1 MSRSNEIINARRL
14 AFGPKSDL
22 MAISPMRHHWA
33 RDMWK
38 IMLANNWTMNEVD
51 LSEDGACYRSRLT
64 EGQRYAFDSALSFV
78 SNLDG
83 IQLHNLTNN
92 ISKCITSPEVEML
105 IARQAFE
112 EALHVDAYS
121 QIVETVSADPME
133 VYMRFETDGMLAAKN
148 KHIMT
153 QSNILSTSQTH
164 EQFARAIIANIALE
178 GIYFYAAF
186 LVFYLLG
193 RNGLMTGTSD
203 AVKFIN
209 RDEITHLHLFK
220 HMHHTHRAEE
230 PWVYEESFYEDAYAL
245 IRGSVELELSW
256 GKYIIR
262 KGVPGASDILMEE
275 YLQSRANEC
284 CALIG
289 LAPAYPGVKNPYGW
303 VEQFADP
310 DKKREKNFFESKV
323 VDYSVGVLNDWGD

>member
-1 MSRSNEIINARRL
+1 MSRSTEIINNRRL
-14 AFGPKSDL
+14 AFGPRSEL
-22 MAISPMRHHWA
+22 MAISPMKHRWA

-38 IMLANNWTMNEVD
+38 IMLANNWTMNEVG
-51 LSEDGACYRSRLT
+51 LTEDGSCYRNRLT
-64 EGQRYAFDSALSFV
+64 EGEREAFDSALAFV

-121 QIVETVSADPME
+121 QIVETVSADPMA
-133 VYMRFETDGMLAAKN
+133 VYMRFETDGMLATKN
-148 KHIMT
+148 EHIMQ
-153 QSNILSTSQTH
+153 QSNILSGNQSH
-164 EQFARAIIANIALE
+164 EAFARAIVANIALE

-186 LVFYLLG
+186 MVFYTFG
-193 RNGLMTGTSD
+193 RGGKMIGAAD

-209 RDEITHLHLFK
+209 RDEITHLHIFK
-220 HMHHTHRAEE
+220 NMHHTHKIEE
-230 PWVYEESFYEDAYAL
+230 PWVYDASFYHDAYA
-245 IRGSVELELSW
+245 IIQSAVNLEIEW

-262 KGVPGASDILMEE
+262 KGVPGLSDVLMEE
-275 YLQSRANEC
+275 HIKSLANDRL
-284 CALIG
+284 AMIG
-289 LAPAYPGVKNPYGW
+289 MQPLYPGVKTPFGW
-303 VEQFADP
+303 VEQFSNP

-323 VDYSVGVLNDWGD
+323 VDYSVGVLGDWDD